1 MPFPRRPG
9 FYWAKWTNVEGWM
22 PKAAELTWEVV
33 NVFENSTDKNSK
45 DFLRVMVTGV
55 EQTQAVQ
62 DFEWG
67 IGPLALPKRQRPIG

>member
-1 MPFPRRPG
+1 MPLPRRPG
-9 FYWAKWTNVEGWM
+9 FYWAKWTNIEGC
-22 PKAAELTWEVV
+22 PSQAGEATWEVV
-33 NVFENSTDKNSK
+33 NVFENSSDERSK

-67 IGPLALPKRQRPIG
+67 IGPLALPNKLIG